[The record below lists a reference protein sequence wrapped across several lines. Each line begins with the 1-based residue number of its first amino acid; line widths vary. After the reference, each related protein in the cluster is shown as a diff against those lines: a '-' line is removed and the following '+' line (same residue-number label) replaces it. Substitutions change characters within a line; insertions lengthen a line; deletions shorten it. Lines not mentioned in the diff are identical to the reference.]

1 MHKTTDG
8 SKKISSFKRTFSGLF
23 KQWKLFALILM
34 AILLGVGSALARE
47 KAAEGINKPDI
58 NDKLIATDDVLLK
71 RYIKAYGPVQAI
83 TQIKTMPGIDCH
95 QRSHKIGRLNY
106 EVAGSQAFK
115 VLNSECQSGYTHG
128 VTEAFFH
135 EHGTNNLSSNLTLIC
150 QNEENGFYAHQC
162 FHGIGHGL
170 MAFFDYDLPEALKTC
185 DGLEK
190 RQQVNKESCY
200 SGVFMENVV
209 GAIAVDDAKASKT
222 TEYHTSSYLSKDP
235 LFPCNSVENKYK
247 STCYFFQSSRMLQ
260 IFGSDFQKV
269 ASNCEKIE
277 QEYQYNCFSSTGR
290 DVSNSFSMD
299 IAGIERACGHAISE
313 EMQLSCIGGATQ
325 DKFWDQSEQDEAL
338 SLCRGFSKNNVKQR
352 CYSELAGRARDI
364 IAKAEDRRNFCAKY
378 EAKYAESCTSTL

>member
-1 MHKTTDG
+1 MHKPTDETKRV
-8 SKKISSFKRTFSGLF
+8 SIFKRTFAGLV
-23 KQWKLFALILM
+23 KQWKIFALILIV
-34 AILLGVGSALARE
+34 AALGVGSALARDR
-47 KAAEGINKPDI
+47 ATISINKPDI
-58 NDKLIATDDVLLK
+58 NDKQIATDDVLLK
-71 RYIKAYGPVQAI
+71 RYVAAYGPVQAI

-106 EVAGSQAFK
+106 EVAGSKAFK

-128 VTEAFFH
+128 ATEAFFRDK
-135 EHGTNNLSSNLTLIC
+135 GTNNLSSNLALIC

-170 MAFFDYDLPEALKTC
+170 MAFNDYDLPEVLKTC

-190 RQQVNKESCY
+190 RSQSNKESCY
-200 SGVFMENVV
+200 SGAFMENVV

-222 TEYHTSSYLSKDP
+222 SEYHTSSYLSDDP

-260 IFGSDFQKV
+260 ILGSDFQKIV
-269 ASNCEKIE
+269 SNCEKIE

-299 IAGIERACGHAISE
+299 IAGIEKSCGYAQRE

-338 SLCRGFSKNNVKQR
+338 SLCRGFAKDNVKQR
-352 CYSELAGRARDI
+352 CYIELANRARDI
-364 IAKAEDRRNFCAKY
+364 IAKAEDRRAFCAKY
-378 EAKYAESCTSTL
+378 ETKYTESCTSTL